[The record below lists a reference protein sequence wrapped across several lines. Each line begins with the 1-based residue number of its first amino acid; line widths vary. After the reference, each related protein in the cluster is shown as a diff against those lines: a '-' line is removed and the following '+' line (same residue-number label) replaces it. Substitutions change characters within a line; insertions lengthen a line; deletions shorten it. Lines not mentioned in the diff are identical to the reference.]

1 MSFVIKSIRF
11 KIFQMRYSPIPSKL
25 FSDRRNAFVK
35 KMRRNSIAIFYSN
48 DLMPRSGD
56 QFYPFRQDSALFS
69 LSGIDQPGSIL
80 VLHPG
85 AKKKS
90 QRENL
95 FILPQDPAH
104 AIWNGD
110 RLSEKEAS
118 KISGIQSI
126 HSIDKWDKLMTPAF
140 NSVSVIYL
148 NTRDD
153 DKPGSPVVTQSERNH
168 SFLMTLFP
176 SHTFLS
182 SRPILTRLLMIK
194 HPIEIAQVK
203 KAIEVTGAAF
213 ERVLHHVRPGMKEY
227 EVEAELTYTLTRN
240 GCRHAFEPIIASGK
254 SACTLH
260 YVTNDRIIM
269 PGSLILID
277 FGAEYANMASDMTR
291 TIPANG
297 RFTKEQKKFY
307 QAVLRV
313 LNEVM
318 EMMRPGIHL
327 DQINMEAA
335 KLIESELVNLKIL
348 SKRDIK
354 RQDAGHPLWKKYFMH
369 GVSHHLG
376 YDVHDIS
383 NREAPLKAGMLLT
396 CEPGIY
402 LPDLGLGIRLE
413 NDVLITNKGPQNLM
427 ASIPIQPD
435 EIEFVMQS

>member
-1 MSFVIKSIRF
+1 
-11 KIFQMRYSPIPSKL
+11 
-25 FSDRRNAFVK
+25 
-35 KMRRNSIAIFYSN
+35 MRRSSVAIFFSN

-56 QFYPFRQDSALFS
+56 QYHPFRQDSALFS

-85 AKKKS
+85 AKKKL
-90 QRENL
+90 QREIL

-110 RLSEKEAS
+110 RLSLKVAS

-126 HSIDKWDKLMTPAF
+126 LSIEQWDKIMTSVF
-140 NSVSVIYL
+140 NSVSIIYL
-148 NTRDD
+148 NTRDE
-153 DKPGSPVVTQSERNH
+153 DKPASPVITQSERNQ
-168 SFLMTLFP
+168 SALKTLFP

-182 SRPILTRLLMIK
+182 SRSILTRLAMIK
-194 HPIEIAQVK
+194 HPMELALVK

-227 EVEAELTYTLTRN
+227 EVEAELTYTLIRN
-240 GCRHAFEPIIASGK
+240 GCRHAFEPIVASGI

-269 PGSLILID
+269 PGSLVLID
-277 FGAEYANMASDMTR
+277 FGAEYGNMASDMTR

-297 RFTKEQKKFY
+297 KFTKEQKKFY

-318 EMMRPGIHL
+318 EMMRPGILL
-327 DQINMEAA
+327 DQINVEAA
-335 KLIESELVNLKIL
+335 KLIESELVKLKIL
-348 SKRDIK
+348 SRRDIE

-383 NREAPLKAGMLLT
+383 DREVPLKAGMLLT

-402 LPDLGLGIRLE
+402 LPELGLGIRLE

-435 EIEFVMQS
+435 EIEFIMQS